1 MRADDVARYL
11 QDHPQFFD
19 DYHDLLAQ
27 LYVPHPHGGRAIS
40 ITERQILTLREKAKA
55 LELKLAE
62 LLRFGEDN
70 DLISTRVHALSIAL
84 LTAGSFDALM
94 LALREQ
100 LAEAFAVPHLALR
113 MWNSVLTRD
122 SEVFAPVEEAI
133 RVFANESREPYCGP
147 VNDLG
152 VLAWFGDAAPVVQ
165 SMALIPLRRDSRT
178 VGLLALG
185 ADDVERFVPDMGTL
199 YLERIGELLGASLI
213 RELG

>member
-19 DYHDLLAQ
+19 EYHELLAH

-40 ITERQILTLREKAKA
+40 ITERQILTLREKTRS

-70 DLISTRVHALSIAL
+70 DVISTRVHALSLAL
-84 LTAGSFDALM
+84 MSAGSFDAVM
-94 LALREQ
+94 SALREQ
-100 LAEAFAVPHLALR
+100 LSEGFSVPHTALR
-113 MWNSVLTRD
+113 LWNSVLTREG
-122 SEVFAPVEEAI
+122 EVFEPVDERI
-133 RVFANESREPYCGP
+133 RVFANEARQPYCGP

-152 VLAWFGDAAPVVQ
+152 VVSWFGEAAPRVQ
-165 SMALIPLRRDSRT
+165 SIALVPLRRDARV

-185 ADDVERFVPDMGTL
+185 ANDDARFVPDMGTL

>member
-1 MRADDVARYL
+1 MKADDIARYL
-11 QDHPQFFD
+11 QDHPQFFE

-27 LYVPHPHGGRAIS
+27 LYVPHPHGGRTIS

-70 DLISTRVHALSIAL
+70 DLISTRVHALSVAL
-84 LTAGSFDALM
+84 MTAGSFDAVM
-94 LALREQ
+94 NALREQ
-100 LAEAFAVPHLALR
+100 LADAFAVPSLALR
-113 MWNSVLTRD
+113 LWNSVLTRD
-122 SEVFAPVEEAI
+122 GEVFAPVEERI
-133 RVFANESREPYCGP
+133 RVFANEAKQPYCGP

-152 VLAWFGDAAPVVQ
+152 VLAWFGDAAPAVQ
-165 SMALIPLRRDSRT
+165 SMALIPLRRETRT

-185 ADDVERFVPDMGTL
+185 ATDAARFVPDMGTL

>member
-122 SEVFAPVEEAI
+122 SEVFAPVDEAI

>member
-19 DYHDLLAQ
+19 EYHELLAH

-40 ITERQILTLREKAKA
+40 ITERQILTLREKTRT

-70 DLISTRVHALSIAL
+70 DVISTRVHALSLAL
-84 LTAGSFDALM
+84 MSAGSFDAVM
-94 LALREQ
+94 SALREQ
-100 LAEAFAVPHLALR
+100 LSEGFSVPHTALR
-113 MWNSVLTRD
+113 LWNSVLTREG
-122 SEVFAPVEEAI
+122 EVFEPVDERI
-133 RVFANESREPYCGP
+133 RVFANEARQPYCGP

-152 VLAWFGDAAPVVQ
+152 VVAWFGEAAPHVQ
-165 SMALIPLRRDSRT
+165 SIALVPLRRDARV

-185 ADDVERFVPDMGTL
+185 ANDDARFVPDMGTL

>member
-1 MRADDVARYL
+1 MKADDIARYL
-11 QDHPQFFD
+11 QDHPQFFE

-27 LYVPHPHGGRAIS
+27 LYVPHPHGGRTIS

-70 DLISTRVHALSIAL
+70 DLISTRVHALSVAL
-84 LTAGSFDALM
+84 MTAGSFEAVM
-94 LALREQ
+94 NALREQ
-100 LAEAFAVPHLALR
+100 LAEAFAVPSLALR
-113 MWNSVLTRD
+113 LWNSVLTRD
-122 SEVFAPVEEAI
+122 GEVFAPVEERI
-133 RVFANESREPYCGP
+133 RVFANEAKQPYCGP

-152 VLAWFGDAAPVVQ
+152 VLAWFGDAAPAVQ
-165 SMALIPLRRDSRT
+165 SMALIPLRRETRT

-185 ADDVERFVPDMGTL
+185 ATDAARFVPDMGTL

>member
-1 MRADDVARYL
+1 MRADDIARYL
-11 QDHPQFFD
+11 QDHPQFFE

-27 LYVPHPHGGRAIS
+27 LHVPHPHGGRTIS

-62 LLRFGEDN
+62 LLRFGEEN
-70 DLISTRVHALSIAL
+70 DHISTHVHALSLAL
-84 LTAGSFDALM
+84 LTAGSFEALM
-94 LALREQ
+94 TALREQ
-100 LAEAFAVPHLALR
+100 LAEAFAVPNLALR
-113 MWNSVLTRD
+113 LWNSVLTRE
-122 SEVFAPVEEAI
+122 SEVFAPVDERI
-133 RVFANESREPYCGP
+133 RVFANDAKQPYCGP

-152 VLAWFGDAAPVVQ
+152 VVDWFGESAPSVQ
-165 SMALIPLRRDSRT
+165 SLALIPLRRESRT

-185 ADDVERFVPDMGTL
+185 SDEPARFVPDMGTL

>member
-1 MRADDVARYL
+1 MRADDIARYL
-11 QDHPQFFD
+11 QDHPQFFE

-27 LYVPHPHGGRAIS
+27 LYVPHPHGGRTIS

-94 LALREQ
+94 NALREQ
-100 LAEAFAVPHLALR
+100 LADAFVVPNLALR
-113 MWNSVLTRD
+113 LWNSVLTRD
-122 SEVFAPVEEAI
+122 GDVFAPVEERI
-133 RVFANESREPYCGP
+133 RVFANDAKQPYCGP

-152 VLAWFGDAAPVVQ
+152 VISWFGDAAPSVQ
-165 SMALIPLRRDSRT
+165 SIALIPLRRDSRT

-185 ADDVERFVPDMGTL
+185 SDDAARFVPDMGTL

>member
-40 ITERQILTLREKAKA
+40 ITERQILTLREKAKV
-55 LELKLAE
+55 LEHKLAE
-62 LLRFGEDN
+62 LLHFGEEN

-94 LALREQ
+94 QALREH

-122 SEVFAPVEEAI
+122 SEVFTPVDEAI
-133 RVFANESREPYCGP
+133 RVFANDSRTPYCGP

-152 VLAWFGDAAPVVQ
+152 VLAWFGDAAPAVQ
-165 SMALIPLRRDSRT
+165 SMALIPLRRESRT

-185 ADDVERFVPDMGTL
+185 ADDAERFVPDMGTL

>member
-40 ITERQILTLREKAKA
+40 ITERQILTLREKAKT
-55 LELKLAE
+55 LEAKLAE
-62 LLRFGEDN
+62 LLRFGEEN
-70 DLISTRVHALSIAL
+70 DLISNRVHALSIAL

-94 LALREQ
+94 IALREQ

-113 MWNSVLTRD
+113 LWNSVLTRD
-122 SEVFAPVEEAI
+122 GDVFAPVEERI
-133 RVFANESREPYCGP
+133 RVFANECTEPYCGP

-152 VLAWFGDAAPVVQ
+152 VVEWFGDAAPSVQ
-165 SMALIPLRRDSRT
+165 SMALIPLRRESRT

-185 ADDVERFVPDMGTL
+185 ATDQARFLPDMGTL
-199 YLERIGELLGASLI
+199 YLERIGDLLGASLI

>member
-1 MRADDVARYL
+1 MRADDIARYL
-11 QDHPQFFD
+11 QDHPQFFE

-27 LYVPHPHGGRAIS
+27 LYVPHPHGGRTIS

-70 DLISTRVHALSIAL
+70 DLISTRVHALSVAL

-94 LALREQ
+94 NVLREQ
-100 LAEAFAVPHLALR
+100 LADAFAVPQLALR
-113 MWNSVLTRD
+113 LWNSVLTRD
-122 SEVFAPVEEAI
+122 SDVFAPVEERI
-133 RVFANESREPYCGP
+133 RVFANDAKHPYCGP
-147 VNDLG
+147 GNDLG
-152 VLAWFGDAAPVVQ
+152 VVAWFGDAAPSVQ
-165 SMALIPLRRDSRT
+165 SIALIPLRRESRI

-185 ADDVERFVPDMGTL
+185 SDDADRFVPDMGTL

>member
-11 QDHPQFFD
+11 QDHPQFFE

-27 LYVPHPHGGRAIS
+27 LYVPHPHGGRTIS
-40 ITERQILTLREKAKA
+40 ITERQILTLRERAKA

-70 DLISTRVHALSIAL
+70 DLISGRVHALSIAL
-84 LTAGSFDALM
+84 LTAGSFDSVM
-94 LALREQ
+94 TALREQ
-100 LAEAFAVPHLALR
+100 LAEAFAIPHLALR
-113 MWNSVLTRD
+113 LWNSVLTRD
-122 SEVFAPVEEAI
+122 NEVFAPVEEGI
-133 RVFANESREPYCGP
+133 RVFANESKQPYCGP

-152 VLAWFGDAAPVVQ
+152 VLAWFGDVAPSVQ

-185 ADDVERFVPDMGTL
+185 ATDETRFVPDMGTL